1 MADSAAFEILYKEY
15 YPRVFALCRRLLLRH
30 ECAEDAT
37 QETFTRAY
45 KTFRQYQ
52 SDKPFWHWI
61 AAIAHNY
68 CIDRLR
74 LDGRWQEVDMSA
86 EADLDQL
93 ASADALT
100 EDVLIAAENQSRL
113 HNAIDRLPEKYRLPF
128 VMAYQ
133 VQLSYDDIAVLLELN
148 RSHVGVLLLRAKQQL
163 RAKLT
168 AATKGG

>member
-1 MADSAAFEILYKEY
+1 
-15 YPRVFALCRRLLLRH
+15 
-30 ECAEDAT
+30 
-37 QETFTRAY
+37 
-45 KTFRQYQ
+45 
-52 SDKPFWHWI
+52 
-61 AAIAHNY
+61 
-68 CIDRLR
+68 
-74 LDGRWQEVDMSA
+74 MSA

-100 EDVLIAAENQSRL
+100 EDVLIAAENQSQL

-128 VMAYQ
+128 VMAYH